1 MYDFNELVDRHHSS
15 SVKYE
20 EMDLKFGT
28 NQLMPFWIADM
39 EIKSPDFL
47 IDALQKRLNHGI
59 FGYSKRMPGYYDA
72 VSQWLRS
79 RHGLAA
85 QPENI
90 EYAPGVVFALNMM
103 IRLFTSPGDKIMI
116 QTPVYYP
123 FFGIIQGNGRVI
135 SENPLILDDGKYRM
149 DFADLREK
157 ARDEQCKMLILC
169 SPHNPV
175 GRVWTEEELRE
186 LGEICIANHVLV
198 VSDEIHFDMVFKG
211 HKHIPFASI
220 SEAFRKNSITCTAPS
235 KTFNIAGLHSAYTII
250 YNAERMEKYKAELS
264 LLDLNRSNAF
274 SQEVT
279 QAVYEKGHQW
289 VDELVEHIEGNMK
302 YAYDFITKNIEEITP
317 YKMEGTYLMWLDCRK
332 LAPSAEEIDQRFIE
346 KAGLALD
353 SGYWF
358 GDSGKGFMRLNL
370 ACPRSMLETA
380 MHKLLK
386 LKI

>member
-1 MYDFNELVDRHHSS
+1 
-15 SVKYE
+15 
-20 EMDLKFGT
+20 
-28 NQLMPFWIADM
+28 
-39 EIKSPDFL
+39 
-47 IDALQKRLNHGI
+47 
-59 FGYSKRMPGYYDA
+59 
-72 VSQWLRS
+72 
-79 RHGLAA
+79 
-85 QPENI
+85 
-90 EYAPGVVFALNMM
+90 
-103 IRLFTSPGDKIMI
+103 
-116 QTPVYYP
+116 
-123 FFGIIQGNGRVI
+123 
-135 SENPLILDDGKYRM
+135 
-149 DFADLREK
+149 
-157 ARDEQCKMLILC
+157 
-169 SPHNPV
+169 
-175 GRVWTEEELRE
+175 
-186 LGEICIANHVLV
+186 
-198 VSDEIHFDMVFKG
+198 
-211 HKHIPFASI
+211 
-220 SEAFRKNSITCTAPS
+220 
-235 KTFNIAGLHSAYTII
+235 
-250 YNAERMEKYKAELS
+250 MEKYKAELS